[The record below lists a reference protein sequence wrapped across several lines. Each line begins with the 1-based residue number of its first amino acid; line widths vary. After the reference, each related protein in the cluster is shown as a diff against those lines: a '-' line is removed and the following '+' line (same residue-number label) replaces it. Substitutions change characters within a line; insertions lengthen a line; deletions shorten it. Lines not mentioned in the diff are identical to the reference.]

1 MNLLRGCIMRLV
13 NSERE
18 PELVGVDC
26 TANEVNEISKMV
38 SKLNQDLVDS
48 GFEQYQSNVVA
59 KEGKVYIRQ
68 K

>member
-1 MNLLRGCIMRLV
+1 MRLV

-18 PELVGVDC
+18 PELVGIDCSDSEVDK
-26 TANEVNEISKMV
+26 ISKMV

>member
-1 MNLLRGCIMRLV
+1 MRLV

-18 PELVGVDC
+18 PELVGINCSDSEVDK
-26 TANEVNEISKMV
+26 ISKMV

>member
-1 MNLLRGCIMRLV
+1 MRLV

-26 TANEVNEISKMV
+26 SDSEVDKISKMV

>member
-59 KEGKVYIRQ
+59 KDGKVYIRQ

>member
-1 MNLLRGCIMRLV
+1 MRLV
-13 NSERE
+13 SSERE
-18 PELVGVDC
+18 PELVGVEC
-26 TANEVNEISKMV
+26 TSSEVKEISKMV

-59 KEGKVYIRQ
+59 KDGKVYIRQ

>member
-1 MNLLRGCIMRLV
+1 MRLV

-26 TANEVNEISKMV
+26 SDREVDKISKMV

>member
-1 MNLLRGCIMRLV
+1 
-13 NSERE
+13 
-18 PELVGVDC
+18 
-26 TANEVNEISKMV
+26 MV

-59 KEGKVYIRQ
+59 KDGKVYIRQ

>member
-1 MNLLRGCIMRLV
+1 MRLV

-59 KEGKVYIRQ
+59 KDGKVYIRQ